1 MSAVAA
7 QPMRDFPERRNFH
20 RIEVDLL
27 GRFMLE
33 NRSEYPCR
41 VRDISP
47 GDAAV
52 LAIAEARL
60 GERVIFYVD
69 HLGRMEGMVRRLF
82 RGGFAVDLAMSD
94 RKREKMAAQLTWLA
108 NRHELNLP
116 EDRRHERLQPK
127 NPFIEIT
134 LDDGRKYK
142 VKLIDL
148 SLSGA
153 AVQSAVR
160 PAVGSRIVLGHTQGR
175 VVRLLEEGFAVE
187 FSAAQTRE
195 TIADL

>member
-7 QPMRDFPERRNFH
+7 QSNRDVPDRRNFQ
-20 RIEVDLL
+20 RIKVDLL

-33 NRSEYPCR
+33 DRSEYPCR
-41 VRDISP
+41 IRDISP

-52 LAIAEARL
+52 LAAAKTRI

-69 HLGRMEGMVRRLF
+69 HLGRMEGTVHRLF
-82 RGGFAVDLAMSD
+82 PGGFAVDLSMSE
-94 RKREKMAAQLTWLA
+94 RKREKVAAQLTWLA

-127 NPFIEIT
+127 NPLIDIALE
-134 LDDGRKYK
+134 DGRRYK
-142 VKLIDL
+142 VRIIDL

-160 PAVGSRIVLGHTQGR
+160 PAVGSRVMLGHTQGR

-187 FSAAQTRE
+187 FAVAQTME